1 MSRKIFFPLFLS
13 ILSAGALLSACQQE
27 REPTT
32 PESGTGIAP
41 SKMIKGTSAIF
52 IHRFTESNF
61 PTPDTTLIGRFEVR
75 DQCVVFILGDAVMRA
90 VLPLES
96 SLSPDG
102 DLAILGRSI
111 ALGKTVTVKGGE
123 GEFGAPKSYP
133 LSCPKRA
140 ALIGE
145 IS

>member
-1 MSRKIFFPLFLS
+1 MSRKISSPLYFS
-13 ILSAGALLSACQQE
+13 ILLAGVLLSACQQG
-27 REPTT
+27 REPAT
-32 PESGTGIAP
+32 PESGTGAAP

-61 PTPDTTLIGRFEVR
+61 PSPDTTLTGRFEVR

-96 SLSPDG
+96 ALTPDG

-111 ALGKTVTVKGGE
+111 ALGEKVTVKGGE
-123 GEFGAPKSYP
+123 GEFGAPRSYP

-145 IS
+145 IL